1 MGNSFAPGAMA
12 PLTWDE
18 KSGVGVAWKSAV
30 PSPGFNSP
38 IVWGDRLFLSGG
50 TKEQRVVLCYD
61 TASGK
66 LQWQRAIEKVPGSPA
81 SPPKVSDQTGFAAPT
96 MATDGRRAYAI
107 FATGDLAAVNF
118 DGTLAWAKHLGVPKN
133 LYGHATSLA
142 VWQGRVVVQLD
153 QGEAG
158 PANSRLIVFEGATGR
173 VLWEKPRPM
182 PSSWASPVVFES
194 AGQTQIVTLGLPF
207 IIANTLGDGR
217 ELWRVELMEGEVTPS
232 PAFAGGLLLAINP
245 HNALLAIRP
254 DGTGD
259 VTESHVSWK
268 ATDNIPDVGSPA
280 SNGELVFTADSSGAL
295 TCFDLKDG
303 KKVWAHELETEVQAT
318 PVIAG
323 NRLYIACTNGL
334 TVVAEVG
341 RAYKELARN
350 QLDEKFYASPAVVGG
365 RIYLRG
371 VNHLYGLGAGVASRE
386 SNPR

>member
-1 MGNSFAPGAMA
+1 
-12 PLTWDE
+12 
-18 KSGVGVAWKSAV
+18 V

-38 IVWGDRLFLSGG
+38 IVWGDRLFVSGG

-66 LQWQRAIEKVPGSPA
+66 LQWQRAIEKVPGSPPA
-81 SPPKVSDQTGFAAPT
+81 PPKVSDQTGFAAPT